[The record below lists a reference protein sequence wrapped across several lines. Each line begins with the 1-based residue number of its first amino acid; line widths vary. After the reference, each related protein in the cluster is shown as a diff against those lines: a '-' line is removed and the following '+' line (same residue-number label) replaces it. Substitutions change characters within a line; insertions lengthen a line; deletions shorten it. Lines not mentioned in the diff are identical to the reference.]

1 VWRSARGSAG
11 EAAPPLVLTTIDGG
25 TFDLGTLHGKVVL
38 VNYWATW
45 CAPCRKE
52 MPKLDAL
59 YRKYHSQGLEMVG
72 ISIDFDRDLA
82 KARKV
87 ASSVSYPT
95 DIAMGNSQM
104 IICFTSFLP
113 AISNSLRRAPSQ
125 GRQGAQYSSTLRPF
139 CLLWSSVVYRRP

>member
-1 VWRSARGSAG
+1 VCGAARTVPQIG

-25 TFDLGTLHGKVVL
+25 TFDLGKLHGKVVL

-52 MPKLDAL
+52 MPKLDAF
-59 YRKYHSQGLEMVG
+59 YRKYHSQGLEIVG

-87 ASSVSYPT
+87 ASSAARITFAWRANPSHYGARDAMPAPLIGCAAYPYTVRSVSW
-95 DIAMGNSQM
+95 
-104 IICFTSFLP
+104 
-113 AISNSLRRAPSQ
+113 SLHVEAPRGLHSASP
-125 GRQGAQYSSTLRPF
+125 G
-139 CLLWSSVVYRRP
+139 